1 MDMLP
6 AAPDQLLEVD
16 WAALSHAER
25 VKWLELEGFVMLP
38 NLLTPEQL
46 CAIKAEL
53 ARLPLAATDYSDKQ
67 LGAQNVQWTDSP
79 QVIDT
84 IAHPEV
90 ISFLERLFGDELIF
104 TSCVYALSRPGHPGI
119 AIHTDAQPYGSSIF
133 GKQASSPRLVRV
145 LYYLDDLTLEKAPLL
160 VIPRSHLSMHAD
172 GNPYSRYIGHPDA
185 KAVTCRAGSAAI
197 INQTVFHANFP
208 NVSAE
213 DRGLLAI
220 AYRPAWAGPI
230 EDIEDWDPERVARLP
245 EHVKPLF
252 KSRNTRHI
260 DYNVP
265 NRPAGMRRDAPGIS
279 PGRWGY

>member
-6 AAPDQLLEVD
+6 ATPEQLLTMD
-16 WAALSHAER
+16 WDTLSHAER
-25 VKWLELEGFVMLP
+25 VKWLELEGFVMMP
-38 NLLTPEQL
+38 DLLTPEQL
-46 CAIKAEL
+46 RAIKAEL

-67 LGAQNVQWTDSP
+67 LGTQNVQWTDSP
-79 QVIDT
+79 HVVET
-84 IAHPEV
+84 IAHPKV
-90 ISFLERLFGDELIF
+90 TAFLERLFGDELVF
-104 TSCVYALSRPGHPGI
+104 TSCVYALSKPGHPGI

-172 GNPYSRYIGHPDA
+172 GNPYKRYIGHPDA
-185 KAVTCRAGSAAI
+185 KAVTCKAGSAAI

-208 NVSAE
+208 NVSTE

-230 EDIEDWDPERVARLP
+230 EDIEDWDPDRVARLP

-252 KSRNTRHI
+252 KSRNTRRI
-260 DYNVP
+260 DYNVQ
-265 NRPAGMRRDAPGIS
+265 NRPSGMKRDAPGIS
-279 PGRWGY
+279 PGRWER